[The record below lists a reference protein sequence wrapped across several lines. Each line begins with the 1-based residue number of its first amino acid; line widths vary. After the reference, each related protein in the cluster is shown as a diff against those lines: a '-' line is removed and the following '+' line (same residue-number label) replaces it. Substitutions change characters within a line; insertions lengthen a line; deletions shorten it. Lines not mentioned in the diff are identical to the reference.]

1 MDNVLYIECRKFFDL
16 NDVDFSVL
24 DGLPEGDVSLAGT
37 VQYLDLI
44 ELVKKYLEKKGRKV
58 IVKKGAFYPGHVLGC
73 NASAF
78 SKEADVLLL
87 LCDGKFHAVN
97 NAILL
102 NREIFVFNSVSMDVV
117 EKEDIVDYFRKLEGK
132 KKKFLLADKVG
143 LLVSVKWGQNFKMVN
158 EVKERFLKMGK
169 IVYVFE
175 ADNIDVNEFENYTD
189 IGMFVNTACF
199 GLARDDNRIINLQD
213 VLEFL

>member
-1 MDNVLYIECRKFFDL
+1 MKIQ
-16 NDVDFSVL
+16 VL
-24 DGLPEGDVSLAGT
+24 D
-37 VQYLDLI
+37 
-44 ELVKKYLEKKGRKV
+44 R
-58 IVKKGAFYPGHVLGC
+58 
-73 NASAF
+73 
-78 SKEADVLLL
+78 
-87 LCDGKFHAVN
+87 
-97 NAILL
+97 
-102 NREIFVFNSVSMDVV
+102 
-117 EKEDIVDYFRKLEGK
+117 GK